1 MSTEV
6 VLALHR
12 LLGLLWEQLLRVLLV
27 MWVTQSLMRLLTR
40 RVLESQERVV
50 PAVRVPHVE
59 QSIASGICVLG
70 VRSDG

>member
-6 VLALHR
+6 VLAFNRLVGRLWER
-12 LLGLLWEQLLRVLLV
+12 LLQALLV

-40 RVLESQERVV
+40 RVLESQARVQ
-50 PAVRVPHVE
+50 PAVRALHVE
-59 QSIASGICVLG
+59 PSIASGICGLG